1 MKTGI
6 HELNLEVFAAR
17 CAQSLVRRSPEAKNA
32 DNMAT
37 KALGVLQEN
46 GVYASA
52 LFLASRKGD
61 EKEQADVVLDEMLK
75 LLDELSQKGKFGW
88 PEKPSVG
95 NSEKVFQY
103 ISENIAVNLE
113 RLLLAKETLEQMLIY
128 ARYGAKAAA
137 KEAG

>member
-6 HELNLEVFAAR
+6 HESNLEVFAAR